1 MVEATPELEEI
12 SLEALAS
19 RGRIVVCDDE
29 PMQREV
35 LSICLR
41 SQGFE
46 PLETGLGSECV
57 RMAFK
62 KRPQAI
68 LLDLDL
74 PDASGLDICEQ
85 LADAPQTNEIPI
97 IVLSGTDMPDVLVL
111 RSTRKAGASFFLH
124 KPYDPNAVL
133 VLVERAIEESKTWD
147 GPLD

>member
-1 MVEATPELEEI
+1 MVEATPELEEF
-12 SLEALAS
+12 SLEALVS

-29 PMQREV
+29 PLQREV

-74 PDASGLDICEQ
+74 PDANGLEICEQ
-85 LADAPQTNEIPI
+85 LADAPQTSGIPI
-97 IVLSGTDMPDVLVL
+97 IILSGTDKPDIL

-133 VLVERAIEESKTWD
+133 ALVERAIEESKSWD
-147 GPLD
+147 DQLDS